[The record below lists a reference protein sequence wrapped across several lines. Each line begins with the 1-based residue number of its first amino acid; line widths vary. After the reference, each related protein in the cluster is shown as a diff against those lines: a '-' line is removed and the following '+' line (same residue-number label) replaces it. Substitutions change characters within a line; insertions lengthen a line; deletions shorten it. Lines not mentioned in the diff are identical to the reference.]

1 MIKCVIFDN
10 DGTLVQSEP
19 LGHKC
24 MEQQLAKYGYE
35 VSRLK
40 MEKLYRGWKLQEII
54 DDVAKSFENLS
65 LPENFIPEYRAALD
79 VIFENEL
86 QPSPGIEELL
96 GNLELPVCLASSG
109 PIAKIKTTLRV
120 TGLEKYFG
128 DRLFSAYEIGSWK
141 PNPRLF
147 LVAAESMGFE
157 PEECLVV
164 EDSEVGVEAALA
176 AQMKVIHYN
185 PEHISIPFEVPSIS
199 HFSELAAKIESLREI
214 T

>member
-24 MEQQLAKYGYE
+24 MEQQLAKYGYRI
-35 VSRLK
+35 SQQK
-40 MEKLYRGWKLQEII
+40 MEELYRGWKLQAII
-54 DDVAKSFENLS
+54 DDVAKSFDNFN

-86 QPSPGIEELL
+86 QPSPGIEDLL
-96 GNLELPVCLASSG
+96 EKLDLPVCLASSG

-128 DRLFSAYEIGSWK
+128 DRLFSAYEIGVWK
-141 PNPRLF
+141 PDPRLF
-147 LVAAESMGFE
+147 LVAAESMGFK
-157 PEECLVV
+157 PEECLVI

-176 AQMKVIHYN
+176 AHMKVIHYN
-185 PEHISIPFEVPSIS
+185 PEKISIPFEVPSIC
-199 HFSELAAKIESLREI
+199 HFNELTAKIKSL
-214 T
+214 